1 MSSPKL
7 PKAVA
12 QLVEKGNFVAAIKSL
27 ADAENI
33 SMGEA
38 KDRIDEYD
46 LNLKAKQQQK
56 LSSIANKQGI
66 PTGAMNFSND
76 PEPAKL
82 SNEQTNGSKA
92 PSSFAALN
100 SGLDNRLDDMGYKK
114 PLLPYW
120 VKRVTIILIVMGII
134 FWGLW
139 RAFG

>member
-38 KDRIDEYD
+38 KDRIDDYD
-46 LNLKAKQQQK
+46 LQLKTKQQQK

-66 PTGAMNFSND
+66 PSGAMNFSND
-76 PEPAKL
+76 PEPVRLTEEDLEARK
-82 SNEQTNGSKA
+82 N
-92 PSSFAALN
+92 SSPFAALS

-114 PLLPYW
+114 PLLPSW
-120 VKRVTIILIVMGII
+120 VKRVTLILIVMAII

>member
-1 MSSPKL
+1 MTSPKL
-7 PKAVA
+7 PKAIA
-12 QLVEKGNFVAAIKSL
+12 QLVEKGNVVAAIKSL

-33 SMGEA
+33 SLGEA
-38 KDRIDEYD
+38 KERIDDYD
-46 LNLKAKQQQK
+46 LQLKAKQQQK

-82 SNEQTNGSKA
+82 PEPTKKGSKA

-100 SGLDNRLDDMGYKK
+100 AGLDNRLDNLGYKK
-114 PLLPYW
+114 PLLPAW
-120 VKRVTIILIVMGII
+120 VKRVTLIIIVMAII

-139 RAFG
+139 RAFA